1 MTSKSD
7 KRQSKSK
14 YRQSLEM
21 LETEEGQLNAV
32 FACYGSAMQSG
43 QLFEQALGDFLTK
56 YKELTSEDLSPAD
69 LLSTKLDLQKKTI
82 GRLLYAFHKVAKVN
96 EAEIHSRLV
105 DARDK
110 RNMLAHEFFLVRCAS
125 FRTYDGRMKLLQEL
139 ISVESDIQ
147 TATNLV
153 KGMRVAVE
161 DALTGSSCGRTGSET
176 LFTMEL
182 NLPSGDKEV

>member
-96 EAEIHSRLV
+96 EAEIHSRLGI
-105 DARDK
+105 AQK
-110 RNMLAHEFFLVRCAS
+110 
-125 FRTYDGRMKLLQEL
+125 
-139 ISVESDIQ
+139 
-147 TATNLV
+147 
-153 KGMRVAVE
+153 
-161 DALTGSSCGRTGSET
+161 
-176 LFTMEL
+176 
-182 NLPSGDKEV
+182 